1 MSVGTKS
8 VPVGPSLGKPSA
20 SADGVRDRRPP
31 SPSEEVC
38 ESAWAGK
45 AFELGRH
52 RPVLQRAG
60 AAEAVAV
67 AAPVAVEAAGGHV
80 GPQPMQRGPRGEL
93 SAGSLHPPCCQS
105 CGDGRRVACSQIRR
119 ETKMGGGGVEGRGRF
134 WRSGP
139 ACEAPAVGIRTNI
152 PSQGSPPSAGGGPY
166 AYSMGLRDRTGPP
179 KPVST
184 PHFATAH
191 LAPAERCVN
200 SNTKRALAPQ
210 KPSKD
215 ILCPWRPFNGK
226 RSHGADPP

>member
-1 MSVGTKS
+1 VLRAASVRPLAKAAAIMAGAVVGAAAAVAGAGAAASTQAPPPELTAVSVGTKA

-80 GPQPMQRGPRGEL
+80 GPQPMQRVPMGKLSEGAKNGWWRRGGTRPVF
-93 SAGSLHPPCCQS
+93 A
-105 CGDGRRVACSQIRR
+105 V
-119 ETKMGGGGVEGRGRF
+119 
-134 WRSGP
+134 RSG
-139 ACEAPAVGIRTNI
+139 
-152 PSQGSPPSAGGGPY
+152 
-166 AYSMGLRDRTGPP
+166 L
-179 KPVST
+179 
-184 PHFATAH
+184 
-191 LAPAERCVN
+191 
-200 SNTKRALAPQ
+200 
-210 KPSKD
+210 
-215 ILCPWRPFNGK
+215 
-226 RSHGADPP
+226 